1 MRKKGKKRF
10 FQKDD
15 KRKKMVVALSQHV
28 SAHQIDD
35 LQIKA
40 PCFPRNC

>member
-10 FQKDD
+10 FQKND
-15 KRKKMVVALSQHV
+15 KRKEMLVPLSQHV

-35 LQIKA
+35 VALG
-40 PCFPRNC
+40 FVE

>member
-28 SAHQIDD
+28 SAHQMDD
-35 LQIKA
+35 VALG
-40 PCFPRNC
+40 FVE